1 MVDNVDTILNMPIF
15 KVFHKLESRFS
26 MDLLWR
32 QKKYLHS
39 ARFFSRQN
47 TREVIGQFYKI
58 TKGSMR
64 ALIGFYANPR
74 LRLGIAQLS
83 RILPTTLAFISVYAN
98 IENVFYCLSRPQ
110 R

>member
-1 MVDNVDTILNMPIF
+1 MVDSVDTILNMPIF

-58 TKGSMR
+58 RKGSMR
-64 ALIGFYANPR
+64 ALIGFYANP
-74 LRLGIAQLS
+74 
-83 RILPTTLAFISVYAN
+83 LAFISVYAN
-98 IENVFYCLSRPQ
+98 SENVFYCLSRPQ
-110 R
+110 G